1 MHPSSSG
8 TRRATPVALLLLLMV
23 AGCGKAQYP
32 VRGKVTFE
40 DGTPVTKGMVVF
52 ESMEGEKMSA
62 RGEVQTDGSY
72 QLSTHKPGDGVPA
85 GKYRV
90 LVAPKLNIDSP
101 QPERDRLFDPRYEKF
116 ESSGLEF
123 EVKSGSNE
131 FAIQVTRPGKSRR

>member
-1 MHPSSSG
+1 
-8 TRRATPVALLLLLMV
+8 LLLLV
-23 AGCGKAQYP
+23 ALSGCGKAQYP

-52 ESMEGEKMSA
+52 ESAEGEKVSA
-62 RGEVQTDGSY
+62 RGEVQADGSY
-72 QLSTHKPGDGVPA
+72 QLSTHKLGDGVPV

-116 ESSGLEF
+116 ETSGLEF
-123 EVKSGSNE
+123 EVKSGPNE
-131 FAIQVTRPGKSRR
+131 YLIQVTRPGKSRR